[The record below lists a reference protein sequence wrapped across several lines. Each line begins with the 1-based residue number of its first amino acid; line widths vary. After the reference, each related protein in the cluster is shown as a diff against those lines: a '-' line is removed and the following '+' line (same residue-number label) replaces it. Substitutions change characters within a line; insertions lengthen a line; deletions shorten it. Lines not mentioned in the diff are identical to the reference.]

1 MIGDC
6 SPAMLLVAASRTARR
21 TAVSGS
27 CYTPVHRTAILSTLA
42 TAFCAAA
49 LLTGCGGSK
58 HASPQT
64 STSKHTYTSV
74 LVGDHGF
81 RYRVTVK
88 LRLPAIIPRLS
99 GPPGAQYV
107 IGDPAAFDLTIE
119 NLTRGRRAPVFPRA
133 VAPGAGVVSAWW
145 ALPKPLR
152 ARAGALTG
160 NKFSGRYADLA
171 AVITRDANDFDPHDP
186 VDVDAGQTLTLG
198 GEQPHKFEGGYFLPG
213 GVGTWLVPTR
223 DVAAWRSV
231 TSRAPAYVTL
241 AASLSTFLDHR
252 AVTTSPCAQLLL
264 VWSGRGQAISIRSA
278 SGARTRN
285 CAHFGIL
292 NPFR

>member
-1 MIGDC
+1 MPMAVIVIGDF

-171 AVITRDANDFDPHDP
+171 AVITREANDFDPHDP

-198 GEQPHKFEGGYFLPG
+198 ASNPTSSKAATSFR
-213 GVGTWLVPTR
+213 VALVR
-223 DVAAWRSV
+223 GWSRLV
-231 TSRAPAYVTL
+231 TSRRGARSPAV
-241 AASLSTFLDHR
+241 R
-252 AVTTSPCAQLLL
+252 PRTSRSRP
-264 VWSGRGQAISIRSA
+264 RSA
-278 SGARTRN
+278 PSSTTGR
-285 CAHFGIL
+285 
-292 NPFR
+292 